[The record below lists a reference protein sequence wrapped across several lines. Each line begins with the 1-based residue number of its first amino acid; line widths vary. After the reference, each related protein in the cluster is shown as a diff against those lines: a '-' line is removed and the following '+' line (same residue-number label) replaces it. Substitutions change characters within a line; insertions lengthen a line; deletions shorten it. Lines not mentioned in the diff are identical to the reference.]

1 MGLTDTHK
9 LLMANQPHIEG
20 TWESWQLPKA
30 EIEAGEDVEGEVNS
44 GLSGNQSIL
53 DSDPQNWAS
62 DSSRSRNN
70 IRDLCKTFKK
80 KKKRT
85 PGTDWL
91 DVTLIKIVANFIA
104 SALCHDLNQSF
115 TQSTCPQSWKNS

>member
-1 MGLTDTHK
+1 MWKVKLTVVSVVIRAFWTVTLKTEQVTPADPET
-9 LLMANQPHIEG
+9 
-20 TWESWQLPKA
+20 TS
-30 EIEAGEDVEGEVNS
+30 EISVKP
-44 GLSGNQSIL
+44 L
-53 DSDPQNWAS
+53 
-62 DSSRSRNN
+62 
-70 IRDLCKTFKK
+70 K